1 MVVPYGPGGVV
12 DVTARALAEGL
23 SQLWGQSVVVEN
35 RPGAAGAIG
44 GASVAKAKGDGYTL
58 FYTDDGVLVSMP
70 HFNTNLPYDTLKD
83 FKPVSTSGTY
93 PYIVLANNK
102 AGFKSLEEL
111 IKQAKANPGSIN
123 FATNGVG
130 STHHMAWE
138 RFQRQADIKLNHVPY
153 KSASP
158 ALQDVMAG
166 HVPVMTVSIGTIVPV
181 LKDERLIPVADL
193 GPRRAAL
200 LPDVP
205 TAKELGYDRF
215 GALGWLGLL
224 APAST
229 PDAIVNK
236 ISKDV
241 ATVVATDAFRK
252 NMTSRGVE
260 PESMAPA
267 DLTKRLRNE
276 YEQNGTDIKSMNIK
290 AG

>member
-1 MVVPYGPGGVV
+1 V

-44 GASVAKAKGDGYTL
+44 GAAVAKAKADGYTL

-83 FKPVSTSGTY
+83 LKPISTSGTY
-93 PYIVLANNK
+93 PYIVLANSK
-102 AGFKSLEEL
+102 ADFKSLEDL
-111 IKQAKANPGSIN
+111 IKVAKTNPGGVN

-138 RFQRQADIKLNHVPY
+138 RFQRQAGIKLNHVPY

-166 HVPVMTVSIGTIVPV
+166 HIPVMTVSIGTIVPV
-181 LKDERLIPVADL
+181 LKDERLIPVANL
-193 GPRRAAL
+193 GAKRAAL

-215 GALGWLGLL
+215 GALGWLALL
-224 APAST
+224 APGQT
-229 PDAIVNK
+229 PDAVVEK

-241 ATVVATDAFRK
+241 ATVVSTEAFRK
-252 NMTSRGVE
+252 NMTGRGVE
-260 PESMAPA
+260 PESMTPTA
-267 DLTKRLRNE
+267 LSKRLKSE
-276 YEQNGTDIKSMNIK
+276 YEQNGADIDSMNIK